1 MLAAPL
7 LLSALLAA
15 PPGDGADAPV
25 VLSGTEIA
33 ASVRV
38 GERPLMVWHAAI
50 KPDKRD
56 YVPLPKPFVF
66 PLYTPSGVNVLDYA
80 SDDHPHHKGVWVS
93 VDEVELHPDGKH
105 DAETMLG
112 PYKHWVEQGRIDT
125 QDVKLDREAGS
136 ITAVNHWLNP
146 EGEPVLKEETTIAV
160 HDLSP
165 KGSLLTY
172 DITLSPPTE
181 GSAVTIG
188 DTKEGFV
195 GVRMA
200 PELDVKRGAGV
211 ITNSEGA
218 EGENEAWGKLAAW
231 CDCSAPATDE
241 FPGGG
246 VALFD
251 HPENVRPA
259 RYHARGYGLMAISPF
274 GPKAYSKGE
283 EDADPIEIK
292 EPLRLRYAVYVHD
305 GDAEAG
311 DVAGAYER
319 YVDSIAK

>member
-15 PPGDGADAPV
+15 PPGDAPV

-50 KPDKRD
+50 DPQKKHD

-80 SDDHPHHKGVWVS
+80 SDDHPHHKGVWIS
-93 VDEVELHPDGKH
+93 VDEVELHKGEGD
-105 DAETMLG
+105 DAEMLG
-112 PYKHWVEQGRIDT
+112 PFKHWVEAGRIDT
-125 QDVKLDREAGS
+125 KEVKLDREAGS
-136 ITAVNHWLNP
+136 ITAVNHWLSP

-160 HDLSP
+160 HAPSP
-165 KGSLLTY
+165 KGTLLTY
-172 DITLSPPTE
+172 DITLSPPAE
-181 GSAVTIG
+181 GTTATIG

-200 PELDVKRGAGV
+200 PELDVKRGRGV
-211 ITNSEGA
+211 ITNSEGG
-218 EGENEAWGKLAAW
+218 EGESEAWGKLAAW
-231 CDCSAPATDE
+231 CDCSAPATDGE
-241 FPGGG
+241 PGGG

-251 HPENVRPA
+251 HPENFRPA

-274 GPKAYSKGE
+274 GPKAYTSGQE
-283 EDADPIEIK
+283 EAAPVEIK

-305 GDAEAG
+305 GDAKSG
-311 DVAGAYER
+311 DVAGAYKAYAE
-319 YVDSIAK
+319 SSAK